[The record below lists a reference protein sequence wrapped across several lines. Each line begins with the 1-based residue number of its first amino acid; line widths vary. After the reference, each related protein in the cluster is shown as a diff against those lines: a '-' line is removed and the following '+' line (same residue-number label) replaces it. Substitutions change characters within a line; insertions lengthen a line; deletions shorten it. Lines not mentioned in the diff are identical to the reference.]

1 MTLREILEEKE
12 TRLENVPE
20 QFATKVERVQKQTL
34 RELISL
40 LDKLEREGSF
50 IVVSVENIAKIQE
63 ISETLLTYIF
73 EDTDYF
79 DALKAFSGEFNG
91 QAKLSREY
99 LDQIAKDFDNKELYK
114 TTLRNS
120 QKQTIELLSKT
131 SVNQIFIN
139 PMKDVLLASVS
150 GGASFTDTI
159 QALTDIVQG
168 TPQKEGNL
176 LSHVKQVAFDGFAFA
191 DRQYMKV
198 TSEDM
203 GFEWFQYF
211 GGRIKDSRSFCVERA
226 GGVFHKKEIEYWG
239 VTPSL
244 WDKPPGS
251 RFHGGGR
258 VLETNKTTI
267 WTFAGGYNCRH
278 QIAPVA
284 ESSVPQAA
292 LERAA
297 KLKFIQ

>member
-12 TRLENVPE
+12 IRLENVPE
-20 QFATKVERVQKQTL
+20 QFSGKVEQVQKQSL
-34 RELISL
+34 RELIAL
-40 LDKLEREGSF
+40 LDSLDREGSF
-50 IVVSVENIAKIQE
+50 ISVSVENIAKIQQ
-63 ISETLLTYIF
+63 ISEQLLSFIF
-73 EDTDYF
+73 DETEYTQ
-79 DALKAFSGEFNG
+79 ALNVFSREFG
-91 QAKLSREY
+91 KQAVLSRDY
-99 LDQIAKDFDNKELYK
+99 LSQITTDFVNKDIYK
-114 TTLRNS
+114 NTLRQS
-120 QKQTIELLSKT
+120 QKQAIELLSKT

-139 PMKDVLLASVS
+139 PMKDVLLASIS
-150 GGASFTDTI
+150 GGSSFVDTI

-176 LSHVKQVAFDGFAFA
+176 LSHVKQVAFDGFAFS

-198 TSEDM
+198 VSEDV

-211 GGRIKDSRSFCVERA
+211 GGRIKDSRYFCVERA
-226 GGVFHKKEIEYWG
+226 GQIFHKKEIEYWG
-239 VTPSL
+239 ETASL

-284 ESSVPQAA
+284 ESSVPKAA
-292 LERAA
+292 RDRAA
-297 KLKFIQ
+297 KLKFI

>member
-20 QFATKVERVQKQTL
+20 QFANKVEQVQKETL

-40 LDKLEREGSF
+40 LDSLEREGSY
-50 IVVSVENIAKIQE
+50 IAISIDNIAKIQQ
-63 ISETLLTYIF
+63 ISEELLSFIF
-73 EDTDYF
+73 DETEYTQ
-79 DALKAFSGEFNG
+79 ALNSFSKEFPA
-91 QAKLSREY
+91 QAALSREY
-99 LDQIAKDFDNKELYK
+99 FDQITKDFVNKDIYK
-114 TTLRNS
+114 KTLRQS
-120 QKQTIELLSKT
+120 QKQTVELLSKT
-131 SVNQIFIN
+131 AINQVFIN

-159 QALTDIVQG
+159 QALTDIVLG
-168 TPQKEGNL
+168 TKEKEGNL

-191 DRQYMKV
+191 DRQYMK
-198 TSEDM
+198 TAIEDL

-211 GGRIKDSRSFCVERA
+211 GGRIKDSRYFCVERA
-226 GGVFHKKEIEYWG
+226 NGIFHKKEIEYWG
-239 VTPSL
+239 ETASL

-251 RFHGGGR
+251 KFHGGGR
-258 VLETNKTTI
+258 VETTNKTTI

-284 ESSVPQAA
+284 ESSVPKIAID
-292 LERAA
+292 RAR
-297 KLKFIQ
+297 KLGFIE